1 VSRSAASRRAADRRG
16 RFAEWLAAAWLLAKG
31 YRLLALRART
41 PYGEVDLAALHN
53 GLLVV
58 VEVKAR
64 PDLRRGLDAISAQQ
78 KRRLAHAAVTLSQR
92 WRLASRR
99 IRFDIVIVRPWAWP
113 LHIRD
118 AWRDENDQ

>member
-1 VSRSAASRRAADRRG
+1 MSRAARGREADARGRRA
-16 RFAEWLAAAWLLAKG
+16 ELLAAAWLLLKG

-41 PYGEVDLAALHN
+41 PYGEVDIAALHR

-64 PDLRRGLDAISAQQ
+64 KDRRSGLEAVGIRQQ
-78 KRRLAHAAVTLSQR
+78 RRLAHAAVTLSQR
-92 WRLASRR
+92 WRLAARR
-99 IRFDIVIVRPWAWP
+99 IRFDVMVVRPWASP

-118 AWRDENDQ
+118 AWRAENES